1 MCEVMGSE
9 PLEEETPL
17 SLGDF
22 PDDIQLAFDLYHKI
36 PDRWEF
42 NSGTYLGKDLG
53 SIAGIMEIL
62 EIEDRR
68 TALNFVLMIDSSRQ
82 EYLTNKKKGS
92 PKGQ

>member
-1 MCEVMGSE
+1 MGNE

-36 PDRWEF
+36 QDTWEF
-42 NSGTYLGKDLG
+42 NSGTYLGKNLT
-53 SIAGIMEIL
+53 GIDGLMNIL
-62 EIEDRR
+62 EIEDKR

-92 PKGQ
+92 PKEQ